1 LVSRCFDDLAPGEE
15 GQHGPYVTAL
25 DEMVEFARRWDP
37 LPIHVD
43 VGGAGERVH
52 GTLIAS
58 SIYTLAIKQRL
69 ITGTP
74 WRDAV
79 IGAMGHDEMR
89 FPKPVRPGDALHLRW
104 RVVSLR
110 ASQSKPD
117 RGIAVFAMDMLNQD
131 DVVVLHYLDTV
142 MLARR
147 AAGA

>member
-1 LVSRCFDDLAPGEE
+1 MVARCFDDLAPEE
-15 GQHGPYVTAL
+15 QGLHGPYVTAL
-25 DEMVEFARRWDP
+25 EEMVAFARRWDP

-43 VGGAGERVH
+43 VGGPGERVH

-69 ITGTP
+69 ITETP

-89 FPKPVRPGDALHLRW
+89 FPKPVRPGDALRLCW

-131 DVVVLHYLDTV
+131 DAVVLHYLDTV

-147 AAGA
+147 RGAA